1 MAVHGKK
8 LLIELKPVAKFQ
20 RDSMK
25 DWIDLQI
32 LEMAALV
39 KFYYLPKI
47 LKYKNCQ

>member
-1 MAVHGKK
+1 VHGKK
-8 LLIELKPVAKFQ
+8 LLIELKQVAKFQ

-32 LEMAALV
+32 LEMAV
-39 KFYYLPKI
+39 FFKFYYLLKI